1 MNNYKT
7 FPESYDGV
15 RQLVERLRGPDGCP
29 WDREQT
35 SSSLKHLLMEEC
47 YELLEAIEEDDTAK
61 MVEELGDVLFHV
73 ALQVQIAEESGR
85 FTQED
90 VFGSVLD
97 KLVRRHPHVFGDVTM
112 DDATEA
118 VTRWDALKRQELAGS
133 DRSILDGVP
142 KAMPALS
149 YAQAVR
155 GRASRMGFDWDSY
168 SGVVDKIGEELRELR
183 EAQSAE
189 ERQHELGDVLFTVV
203 NTAAWLDV
211 EAETALRQANG
222 RFYRRFTTM
231 ERLSRERGLSFEE
244 LPLDRKED
252 LWQEAKAIEDQG
264 REGPE

>member
-1 MNNYKT
+1 MKEYEK

-15 RQLVERLRGPDGCP
+15 RQLVERLRGREGCP

-35 SSSLKHLLMEEC
+35 SDSLKHLLMEEC

-73 ALQVQIAEESGR
+73 ALQIQIARESKR
-85 FTQED
+85 FTERD
-90 VFGSVLD
+90 VFGAVLD

-112 DDATEA
+112 GDASEA

-155 GRASRMGFDWDSY
+155 GRAARMGFDWDSY
-168 SGVVDKIGEELRELR
+168 TGVVDKIGEELRELR
-183 EAQSAE
+183 EVRSDE
-189 ERQHELGDVLFTVV
+189 EKQHELGDVLFTVV
-203 NTAAWLDV
+203 NAAAWLDV

-231 ERLSRERGLSFEE
+231 ERLSRERGLAFEE
-244 LPLDRKED
+244 LPLDRKEE
-252 LWQEAKAIEDQG
+252 LWQEAKGIEDRG
-264 REGPE
+264 GEEPR